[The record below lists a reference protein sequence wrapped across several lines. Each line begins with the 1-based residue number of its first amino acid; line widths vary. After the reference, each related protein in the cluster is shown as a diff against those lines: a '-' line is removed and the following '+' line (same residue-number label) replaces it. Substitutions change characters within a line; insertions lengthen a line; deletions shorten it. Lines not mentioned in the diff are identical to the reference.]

1 VFGLLIVED
10 EEAIKRKLMS
20 NVAWEDYGFAPVLGA
35 SNGVEALEL
44 LERNAIDLMVTD
56 IQMPVMNGIELI
68 KEVKKRNYPMKII
81 VISGFAEFEYAR
93 ESIKLAVSEYL
104 LKPFATKRL
113 LEVALRLQ
121 AELKKERAKELE
133 LAALRAQLNKNLP
146 VLREKF
152 LTDLLHGK
160 GVTADFQARLAFLQ
174 LAAYERRPFQVVVME
189 LHDPAGQTVQ
199 EEDKYLLDL
208 QFYEY
213 VEGVF
218 KASSYPCLLLNYYQH
233 QIVVIAFDP
242 DQNFPLRLEEYLEK
256 IRSYFNKD
264 LTFGVSN
271 CYRKLADLSV
281 AYKEACVA
289 LQYSYVYGLNRVFAV
304 RDLNLDHPNY
314 HKSFFQLYHNQI
326 FDHLRIGAY
335 NEALDALERFFAEL
349 RTSGL
354 SPETIRILAANLL
367 LLTCATLNELGY
379 DLSAFFPDGDPP
391 LRLINQS
398 QSLDQL
404 EEFFKDLYARINQVT
419 IEKRDSAN
427 RLRVDEIRRYLEENY
442 AAEISLSALA
452 EKYKISPGYLSLLF
466 AEHTGKKF
474 TDYLTECRIAKAK
487 ELLKHTDLRIYEV
500 ASAVG
505 YNDPYYFSNCFKKLT
520 NQTPSEYREKIRE
533 GGNH

>member
-1 VFGLLIVED
+1 MFGLLIVED